1 MATELVSPIRTIR
14 KARGLTAEH
23 LAFRAG
29 LSSATVY
36 RAERGI
42 GTPEDDTL
50 KAIAQVLGVG
60 VSELH
65 DPDASD
71 SSENAPLTDPTPHLP
86 PSGYSRND
94 GAKDGAR

>member
-1 MATELVSPIRTIR
+1 MDTATASPIRTIR
-14 KARGLTAEH
+14 RARGLTAEH

-50 KAIAQVLGVG
+50 QAIANVLGVG

-65 DPDASD
+65 GPDAS
-71 SSENAPLTDPTPHLP
+71 SSADTRKQVGNDPEPTAALP
-86 PSGYSRND
+86 RRSAVGSR
-94 GAKDGAR
+94 